1 MVNVTNID
9 FVGAPVDGA
18 APVPA
23 IDPVV
28 VAHQAV
34 DSMLLE
40 GPKIQT
46 APKQGAVGLVGL
58 PVWLWSAQSPTTT
71 GPNTASATAGTVT
84 VTATAKV
91 RSIVWTTGD
100 GKTVTCAGPGTP
112 YTPAYGKKPSPT
124 CGHTYTRTSGAQP
137 GAKYQL
143 SATSTWDVEWQVQG
157 TALGGEFTETRTSA
171 PAPLAIGEAQAVGN

>member
-1 MVNVTNID
+1 MTVT
-9 FVGAPVDGA
+9 FEEGGAPGA
-18 APVPA
+18 AAAPA
-23 IDPVV
+23 VDPLV

-46 APKQGAVGLVGL
+46 APKQGAIGLVGL
-58 PVWLWSAQSPTTT
+58 PVWLWSAPSPTTT
-71 GPNTASATAGTVT
+71 GPNVASATAGAVT

-91 RSIVWTTGD
+91 TSIVWRPGD
-100 GKTVTCAGPGTP
+100 GQTVTCPGPGTP
-112 YTPAYGKKPSPT
+112 YSAAYGKRPSPT
-124 CGHTYTRTSGAQP
+124 CGHVYTRTSGKQP

-143 SATSTWDVEWQVQG
+143 TATSTWSVEWQVQG